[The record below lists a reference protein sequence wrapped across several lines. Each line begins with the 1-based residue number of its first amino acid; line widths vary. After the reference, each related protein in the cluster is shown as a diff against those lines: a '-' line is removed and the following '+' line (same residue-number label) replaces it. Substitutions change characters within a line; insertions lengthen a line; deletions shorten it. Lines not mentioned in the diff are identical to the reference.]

1 MSSLQSHDSGLGG
14 IVVGRH
20 GPRRL
25 GHGSL
30 SAARIVR
37 VVEHALLHNGR
48 ICHLNRHRMQSLCIL
63 IKIEAMNLGVAV
75 TLTCT
80 LLHLILDAYLTIS
93 DRLHH
98 RTAHTIGT
106 VSTVLT
112 G

>member
-1 MSSLQSHDSGLGG
+1 MSSLHGHDSGLGG
-14 IVVGRH
+14 VVGRH

-37 VVEHALLHNGR
+37 VVEHALLQNGR
-48 ICHLNRHRMQSLCIL
+48 IGHLNRHWMHSLCIL
-63 IKIEAMNLGVAV
+63 IEVEAVNLGMAV

-80 LLHLILDAYLTIS
+80 LLHLILDPYLTIS
-93 DRLHH
+93 NRLHH
-98 RTAHTIGT
+98 LTGHTIGT